1 MLLHFMS
8 FNFFAVQNRS
18 TMTYLPRSKTRLPRN
33 ARLAPRKKI
42 AMFMGSE
49 CVIEKM
55 RGKTDMMNSVYAGCA
70 TGAAFGMKQGPS
82 AACFGCVGMAAFSAA
97 MDKLMGH

>member
-1 MLLHFMS
+1 
-8 FNFFAVQNRS
+8 
-18 TMTYLPRSKTRLPRN
+18 
-33 ARLAPRKKI
+33 
-42 AMFMGSE
+42 MFMGSE